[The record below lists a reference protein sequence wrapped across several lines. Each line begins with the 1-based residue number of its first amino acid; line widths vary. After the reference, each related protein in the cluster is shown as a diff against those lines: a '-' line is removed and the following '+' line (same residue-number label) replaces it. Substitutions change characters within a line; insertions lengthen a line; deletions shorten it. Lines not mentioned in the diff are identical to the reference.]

1 MPLSIPRLRY
11 WFAFLAIATIA
22 VVAGFYFYARL
33 QLRKIVREAP
43 QKLGIEIEQST
54 NGFSLSKSEGG
65 RTLFTIR
72 ASKAVQYKQGGK
84 AELQDVNITVY
95 GRESNRFDQ
104 ISGSGFEYDPQT
116 GIVKANGE
124 VNIDL
129 EANALG
135 PKQPDQQP
143 PKELKNPIHL
153 KTSGL
158 VFNQKTGFA
167 ETKEAIE
174 FRVPQASGSAQGA
187 SYDSKSNVLTL
198 HSNVKID
205 TGGPRPTSITAERGL
220 IRKEPADMVLERV
233 HLSQAAR
240 SIDANRVD
248 VAFRPSNDVEH
259 ITATGEVH
267 LQDNSPS
274 ALSVRA
280 PRADLDMG
288 EKNLIRRATFSGGVQ
303 VEGRGMNAVNANSG
317 KLTLDFANQNRL
329 RHVRASENLHVQQLP
344 GKNAGDAYDLVSN
357 AMDLVVRNGNKF
369 EYAETSGPGQVTLTP
384 QKAAEGDRTVV
395 TADRFRAEFD
405 DNNHLKTIHGEPN
418 AKMIASTAGEPDK
431 TASSHDLLVQFA
443 PGGGL
448 SAILMNGNFQYNE
461 PQAANGKGAGLGG
474 RTATADKARYNPADE
489 TLSLTGIPRVTDG
502 GLAISANTVR
512 INRRT
517 GDAFADGEVKTT
529 YSELKQD
536 PNGALLATSDPIH
549 ATARS
554 MNAQRN
560 SGVARYTGGARLW
573 QGANIVEAPAIEF
586 NRQQRGIVAQGAQDK
601 TVQSVFVQV
610 DKSGKSTPVVVTAAK
625 LVYVDSE
632 RRAHFTGGVVAKG
645 AEVTVTADSVD
656 VILNAAGSGA
666 KATNTPSQ
674 LNQIVAQ
681 NHIIIQETGRRATGE
696 KLVYTAADGKFVLTG
711 GPPMVADA
719 AHGTIRGD
727 SLTFYSHDDRIVVES
742 KQSSRTVTHTR
753 VTR

>member
-1 MPLSIPRLRY
+1 MPLSIPRLRT

-22 VVAGFYFYARL
+22 VVAGFYVYARF
-33 QLRKIVREAP
+33 QLRKLVQQAP
-43 QKLGIEIEQST
+43 QKLGVEIQQST
-54 NGFSLSKSEGG
+54 EGFSLSKSEGG

-84 AELQDVNITVY
+84 AELQDVNIIVY
-95 GRESNRFDQ
+95 GKDSNRFDQ
-104 ISGSGFEYDPQT
+104 ISGSGFEYDREA

-143 PKELKNPIHL
+143 PRELKNPIHL
-153 KTSGL
+153 KTRGL

-174 FRVPQASGSAQGA
+174 FRIPQANGSAQGA

-198 HSNVKID
+198 QSNVKIE
-205 TGGPRPTSITAERGL
+205 TGGDRPTSINAERGV

-233 HLSQAAR
+233 HLKQTER
-240 SIDANRVD
+240 SIDADRVN
-248 VAFRPSNDVEH
+248 VTFRSNNDVDK
-259 ITATGEVH
+259 IVATGDVR
-267 LQDNSPS
+267 LQDNDKN
-274 ALSVRA
+274 ALSVVA
-280 PRADLDMG
+280 PRADLDMA
-288 EKNLIRRATFSGGVQ
+288 EKNSIRQAVFSGGVH
-303 VEGRGMNAVNANSG
+303 VEGSGKNPINATSG
-317 KLTLDFANQNRL
+317 KLTLNFGNQNRL
-329 RHVRASENLHVQQLP
+329 SHVRASENVHVQQKP
-344 GKNAGDAYDLVSN
+344 GQTSGDAYDVVAN
-357 AMDLVVRNGNKF
+357 AMDLVVRNGNRF
-369 EYAETSGPGQVTLTP
+369 ESAETSGPGQVALTP
-384 QKAAEGDRTVV
+384 QKAAPGDHTVV

-405 DNNHLKTIHGEPN
+405 DNNRLKIIHGAPN
-418 AKMIASTAGEPDK
+418 AKMVASTSNEPDK
-431 TASSHDLLVQFA
+431 IASSRDMQVQFA

-448 SAILMNGNFQYNE
+448 IGILMNGGFQYTE
-461 PQAANGKGAGLGG
+461 AQGSQGSKGG

-489 TLSLTGIPRVTDG
+489 TLTLSGSPRVTDG
-502 GLAISANTVR
+502 GLAITANAVR

-517 GDAFADGEVKTT
+517 GDAFADGDVKTT

-536 PNGALLATSDPIH
+536 PNGALLATADPIH

-573 QGANIVEAPAIEF
+573 QGPNIVEAPSLEF
-586 NRQQRGIVAQGAQDK
+586 NRQQRSIVAQGTADK
-601 TVQSVFVQV
+601 SVQSVFIQI
-610 DKSGKSTPVVVTAAK
+610 DKNGKATPVVVTAAK
-625 LVYVDSE
+625 LAYVDSD
-632 RRAHFTGGVVAKG
+632 RRARFTGGVIAKG
-645 AEVTVTADSVD
+645 AELTISSDSVD
-656 VILNAAGSGA
+656 VVLNAAGQAS
-666 KATNTPSQ
+666 KATNAPSQ

-681 NHIIIQETGRRATGE
+681 NHVSIQEAGRRATGE
-696 KLVYTAADGKFVLTG
+696 KLVYTASDGKFVLTG

-719 AHGTIRGD
+719 QHGTIRGD

>member
-1 MPLSIPRLRY
+1 MPLSIPRLRT

-22 VVAGFYFYARL
+22 VVAGFYVYARF
-33 QLRKIVREAP
+33 QLRKLVQQAP
-43 QKLGIEIEQST
+43 QKLGVEIQQST
-54 NGFSLSKSEGG
+54 EGFSLSKSEGG
-65 RTLFTIR
+65 RTLFTIW

-84 AELQDVNITVY
+84 AELQDVNIIVY
-95 GRESNRFDQ
+95 GKDSNRFDQ
-104 ISGSGFEYDPQT
+104 ISGSGFEYDREA

-143 PKELKNPIHL
+143 PRELKNPIHL
-153 KTSGL
+153 KTRGL

-174 FRVPQASGSAQGA
+174 FRIPQANGSAQGA

-198 HSNVKID
+198 QSNVKIE
-205 TGGPRPTSITAERGL
+205 TGGDRPTSINAERGV
-220 IRKEPADMVLERV
+220 IRKQPADMVLERV
-233 HLSQAAR
+233 HLKQTER
-240 SIDANRVD
+240 SIDADRVN
-248 VAFRPSNDVEH
+248 VTFRSNNDVDK
-259 ITATGEVH
+259 IVATGDVR
-267 LQDNSPS
+267 LQDNDKN
-274 ALSVRA
+274 ALSVMA
-280 PRADLDMG
+280 PRADLDMA
-288 EKNLIRRATFSGGVQ
+288 EKNSIRQAVFSGGVH
-303 VEGRGMNAVNANSG
+303 VEGSGKNPINATSG
-317 KLTLDFANQNRL
+317 KLTLNFGNQNRL
-329 RHVRASENLHVQQLP
+329 SHVRASENVHVQQKP
-344 GKNAGDAYDLVSN
+344 GQTSGDAYDVVAN
-357 AMDLVVRNGNKF
+357 AMDLVVRNGNRF
-369 EYAETSGPGQVTLTP
+369 ESAETSGPGQVTLTP
-384 QKAAEGDRTVV
+384 QKAAPGDHTVV

-405 DNNHLKTIHGEPN
+405 DNNRLKIIHGAPN
-418 AKMIASTAGEPDK
+418 AKMVASTSNEPDK
-431 TASSHDLLVQFA
+431 IASSRDMQVQFA

-448 SAILMNGNFQYNE
+448 IGILMNGGFQYTE
-461 PQAANGKGAGLGG
+461 AQGSQGSKGG

-489 TLSLTGIPRVTDG
+489 TLTLSGSPRVTDG
-502 GLAISANTVR
+502 GLGITANAVR

-517 GDAFADGEVKTT
+517 GDAFADGDVKTT

-536 PNGALLATSDPIH
+536 PNGALLATADPIH

-573 QGANIVEAPAIEF
+573 QGPNIVEAPSLEF
-586 NRQQRGIVAQGAQDK
+586 NRQQRSIVAQGTADK
-601 TVQSVFVQV
+601 SVQSVFVQI
-610 DKSGKSTPVVVTAAK
+610 DKNGKATPVVVTAAK
-625 LVYVDSE
+625 LAYVDSD
-632 RRAHFTGGVVAKG
+632 RRARFTGGVIAKG
-645 AEVTVTADSVD
+645 AELTISSDSVD
-656 VILNAAGSGA
+656 VVLNAAGQAS
-666 KATNTPSQ
+666 KATNAPSQ

-681 NHIIIQETGRRATGE
+681 NHVSIQEAGRRATGE
-696 KLVYTAADGKFVLTG
+696 KLVYTASDGKFVLTG

-719 AHGTIRGD
+719 QHGTIRGD

>member
-1 MPLSIPRLRY
+1 MPLSIPRLRT
-11 WFAFLAIATIA
+11 WFAFLAIATVA
-22 VVAGFYFYARL
+22 VVAGFYFYARI
-33 QLRKIVREAP
+33 QLRRIVKEAP
-43 QKLGIEIEQST
+43 QKLGIEIQQST
-54 NGFSLSKSEGG
+54 EGFSLSKSEGG
-65 RTLFTIR
+65 RTLFTIH

-84 AELQDVNITVY
+84 ATLQDVTIIVY

-116 GIVKANGE
+116 GIVQASGE

-158 VFNQKTGFA
+158 LFNQKTGFA
-167 ETKEAIE
+167 QTKEAIE

-198 HSNVKID
+198 QSNVKIE
-205 TGGPRPTSITAERGL
+205 TTGPRATTITAERGL

-233 HLSQAAR
+233 HLSQAER
-240 SIDANRVD
+240 TIDANRVD
-248 VAFRPSNDVEH
+248 VAFRPNNDVGH
-259 ITATGEVH
+259 ITATGDVR
-267 LQDNSPS
+267 LQDNAPS
-274 ALSVRA
+274 ALSVHA

-303 VEGRGMNAVNANSG
+303 VEGRGKSAVNATSG
-317 KLTLDFANQNRL
+317 RLALDFGSQNRL
-329 RHVRASENLHVQQLP
+329 SHVRASENVHVQQLP
-344 GKNAGDAYDLVSN
+344 GQNTGDAYEVVSN
-357 AMDLVVRNGNKF
+357 AMDLVVRNGNRF

-384 QKAAEGDRTVV
+384 QKAAPGDHTVV

-405 DNNHLKTIHGEPN
+405 DKNRLKTIHGEPN
-418 AKMIASTAGEPDK
+418 ARMVASTSGEPDK
-431 TASSHDLLVQFA
+431 VASSHDLQVQFA

-448 SAILMNGNFQYNE
+448 SSILMNGSFQYNE
-461 PQAANGKGAGLGG
+461 PQAASGKGAGLGG

-489 TLSLTGIPRVTDG
+489 TLSLSGTPRVTDG
-502 GLAISANTVR
+502 GLAISANAVR
-512 INRRT
+512 ISRRT
-517 GDAFADGEVKTT
+517 GDAFADGEVKST

-536 PNGALLATSDPIH
+536 PNGALFATSDPIH
-549 ATARS
+549 VTARS

-586 NRQQRGIVAQGAQDK
+586 NRQQRSIIAQGAPDK
-601 TVQSVFVQV
+601 PVQSVFVQV
-610 DKSGKSTPVVVTAAK
+610 DKAGKSTPVVVTASK
-625 LVYVDSE
+625 LAYVDSE
-632 RRAHFTGGVVAKG
+632 RRARFTGGVVAKG
-645 AEVTVTADSVD
+645 AEVTVSADSVD
-656 VILNAAGSGA
+656 VILNAAGQGA
-666 KATNTPSQ
+666 KAANAPSQ
-674 LNQIVAQ
+674 LNQIMAQ
-681 NHIIIQETGRRATGE
+681 NRVVIQESGRRATGE
-696 KLVYTAADGKFVLTG
+696 KLVYTASDAKFVLTG

>member
-1 MPLSIPRLRY
+1 MPLSIPRLRT

-22 VVAGFYFYARL
+22 VVAGFYVYARF
-33 QLRKIVREAP
+33 QLRKLVQQAP
-43 QKLGIEIEQST
+43 QKLGVEIQQST
-54 NGFSLSKSEGG
+54 EGFSLSKSEGG

-84 AELQDVNITVY
+84 AELQDVNIIVY
-95 GRESNRFDQ
+95 GKDSNRFDQ
-104 ISGSGFEYDPQT
+104 ISGSGFEYDREA

-143 PKELKNPIHL
+143 PRELKNPIHL
-153 KTSGL
+153 KTRGL

-174 FRVPQASGSAQGA
+174 FRIPQANGSAQGA

-198 HSNVKID
+198 QSNVKIE
-205 TGGPRPTSITAERGL
+205 TGGDRPTSINAERGV

-233 HLSQAAR
+233 HLKQTER
-240 SIDANRVD
+240 SIDADRVN
-248 VAFRPSNDVEH
+248 VTFRSNNDVDK
-259 ITATGEVH
+259 IVATGDVR
-267 LQDNSPS
+267 LQDNDKN
-274 ALSVRA
+274 ALSVVA
-280 PRADLDMG
+280 PRADLDMA
-288 EKNLIRRATFSGGVQ
+288 EKNSIRQAVFSGGVH
-303 VEGRGMNAVNANSG
+303 VEGSGKNPINATSG
-317 KLTLDFANQNRL
+317 KLTLNFGNQNRL
-329 RHVRASENLHVQQLP
+329 SHVRASENVHVQQKP
-344 GKNAGDAYDLVSN
+344 GQTSGDAYDVVAN
-357 AMDLVVRNGNKF
+357 AMDLVVRNGNRF
-369 EYAETSGPGQVTLTP
+369 ESAETSGPGQVALTP
-384 QKAAEGDRTVV
+384 QKAAPGDHTVV

-405 DNNHLKTIHGEPN
+405 DNNRLKIIHGAPN
-418 AKMIASTAGEPDK
+418 AKMVASTSNEPDK
-431 TASSHDLLVQFA
+431 IASSRDMQVQFA

-448 SAILMNGNFQYNE
+448 IGILMNGGFQYTE
-461 PQAANGKGAGLGG
+461 AQGSQGSKGG

-489 TLSLTGIPRVTDG
+489 TLTLSGSPRVTDG
-502 GLAISANTVR
+502 GLAITANAVR

-517 GDAFADGEVKTT
+517 GDAFADGDVKTT

-536 PNGALLATSDPIH
+536 PNGALLATADPIH

-573 QGANIVEAPAIEF
+573 QGPNIVEAPSLEF
-586 NRQQRGIVAQGAQDK
+586 NRQQRSIVAQGTADK
-601 TVQSVFVQV
+601 SVQSVFVQI
-610 DKSGKSTPVVVTAAK
+610 DKNGKATPVVVTAAK
-625 LVYVDSE
+625 LAYVDSD
-632 RRAHFTGGVVAKG
+632 RRARFTGGVIAKG
-645 AEVTVTADSVD
+645 AELTISSDSVD
-656 VILNAAGSGA
+656 VVLNAAGQAS
-666 KATNTPSQ
+666 KATNAPSQ

-681 NHIIIQETGRRATGE
+681 NHVSIQEAGRRATGE
-696 KLVYTAADGKFVLTG
+696 KLVYTASDGKFVLTG

-719 AHGTIRGD
+719 QHGTIRGD

>member
-1 MPLSIPRLRY
+1 MPLSIPRLRT

-22 VVAGFYFYARL
+22 VVAGFYVYARF
-33 QLRKIVREAP
+33 QLRKLVQQAP
-43 QKLGIEIEQST
+43 QKLGVEIQQST
-54 NGFSLSKSEGG
+54 EGFSLSKSEGG

-84 AELQDVNITVY
+84 AELQDVNIIVY
-95 GRESNRFDQ
+95 GKDSNRFDQ
-104 ISGSGFEYDPQT
+104 ISGSGFEYDREA

-143 PKELKNPIHL
+143 PRELKNPIHL
-153 KTSGL
+153 KTRGL

-174 FRVPQASGSAQGA
+174 FRIPQANGSAQGA

-198 HSNVKID
+198 QSNVKIE
-205 TGGPRPTSITAERGL
+205 TGGDRPTSINAERGV

-233 HLSQAAR
+233 HLKQTER
-240 SIDANRVD
+240 SIDADRVN
-248 VAFRPSNDVEH
+248 VTFRSNNDVDK
-259 ITATGEVH
+259 IVATGDVR
-267 LQDNSPS
+267 LQDNDKN
-274 ALSVRA
+274 ALSVMA
-280 PRADLDMG
+280 PRADLDMA
-288 EKNLIRRATFSGGVQ
+288 EKNSIRQAVFSGGVH
-303 VEGRGMNAVNANSG
+303 VEGSGKNPINATSG
-317 KLTLDFANQNRL
+317 KLTLNFGNQNRL
-329 RHVRASENLHVQQLP
+329 SHVRASENVHVQQKP
-344 GKNAGDAYDLVSN
+344 GQTSGDAYDVVAN
-357 AMDLVVRNGNKF
+357 AMDLVVRNGNRF
-369 EYAETSGPGQVTLTP
+369 ESAETSGPGQVMLTP
-384 QKAAEGDRTVV
+384 QKAAPGDHTVV

-405 DNNHLKTIHGEPN
+405 DNNRLKIIHGAPN
-418 AKMIASTAGEPDK
+418 AKMVASTSNEPDK
-431 TASSHDLLVQFA
+431 IASSRDMQVQFA

-448 SAILMNGNFQYNE
+448 IGILMNGGFQYTE
-461 PQAANGKGAGLGG
+461 AQGSQGSKGG

-489 TLSLTGIPRVTDG
+489 TLTLSGSPRVTDG
-502 GLAISANTVR
+502 GLAITANAVR

-517 GDAFADGEVKTT
+517 GDAFADGDVKTT

-536 PNGALLATSDPIH
+536 PNGALLATADPIH

-573 QGANIVEAPAIEF
+573 QGPNIVEAPSLEF
-586 NRQQRGIVAQGAQDK
+586 NRQQRSIVAQGTADK
-601 TVQSVFVQV
+601 SVQSVFVQI
-610 DKSGKSTPVVVTAAK
+610 DKNGKATPVVVTAAK
-625 LVYVDSE
+625 LAYVDSD
-632 RRAHFTGGVVAKG
+632 RRARFTGGVIAKG
-645 AEVTVTADSVD
+645 AELTISSDSVD
-656 VILNAAGSGA
+656 VVLNAAGQAS
-666 KATNTPSQ
+666 KATNAPSQ

-681 NHIIIQETGRRATGE
+681 NHVSIQEAGRRATGE
-696 KLVYTAADGKFVLTG
+696 KLVYTASDGKFVLTG

-719 AHGTIRGD
+719 QHGTIRGD

>member
-1 MPLSIPRLRY
+1 MPLSIPRLRT

-22 VVAGFYFYARL
+22 VVAGFYVYARF
-33 QLRKIVREAP
+33 QLRKLVQQAP
-43 QKLGIEIEQST
+43 QKLGVEIQQST
-54 NGFSLSKSEGG
+54 EGFSLSKSEGG

-84 AELQDVNITVY
+84 AELQDVNIIVY
-95 GRESNRFDQ
+95 GKDSNRFDQ
-104 ISGSGFEYDPQT
+104 ISGSGFEYDREA

-143 PKELKNPIHL
+143 PRELKNPIHL
-153 KTSGL
+153 KTRGL

-174 FRVPQASGSAQGA
+174 FRIPQANGSAQGA

-198 HSNVKID
+198 QSNVKIE
-205 TGGPRPTSITAERGL
+205 TGGDRPTSINAERGV
-220 IRKEPADMVLERV
+220 IRKQPADMVLERV
-233 HLSQAAR
+233 HLKQTER
-240 SIDANRVD
+240 SIDADRVN
-248 VAFRPSNDVEH
+248 VTFRSNNDVDK
-259 ITATGEVH
+259 IVATGDVR
-267 LQDNSPS
+267 LQDNDKN
-274 ALSVRA
+274 ALSVMA
-280 PRADLDMG
+280 PRADLDMA
-288 EKNLIRRATFSGGVQ
+288 EKNSIRQAVFSGGVH
-303 VEGRGMNAVNANSG
+303 VEGSGKNPINATSG
-317 KLTLDFANQNRL
+317 KLTLNFGNQNRL
-329 RHVRASENLHVQQLP
+329 SHVRASENVHVQQKP
-344 GKNAGDAYDLVSN
+344 GQTSGDAYDVVAN
-357 AMDLVVRNGNKF
+357 AMDLVVRNGNRF
-369 EYAETSGPGQVTLTP
+369 ESAETSGPGQVTLTP
-384 QKAAEGDRTVV
+384 QKAAPGDHTVV

-405 DNNHLKTIHGEPN
+405 DNNRLKIIHGAPN
-418 AKMIASTAGEPDK
+418 AKMVASTSNEPDK
-431 TASSHDLLVQFA
+431 IASSRDMQVQFA

-448 SAILMNGNFQYNE
+448 IGILMNGGFQYTE
-461 PQAANGKGAGLGG
+461 AQGSQGSKGG

-489 TLSLTGIPRVTDG
+489 TLTLSGSPRVTDG
-502 GLAISANTVR
+502 GLAITANAVR

-517 GDAFADGEVKTT
+517 GDAFADGDVKTT

-536 PNGALLATSDPIH
+536 PNGALLATADPIH

-573 QGANIVEAPAIEF
+573 QGPNIVEAPSLEF
-586 NRQQRGIVAQGAQDK
+586 NRQQRSIVAQGTADK
-601 TVQSVFVQV
+601 SVQSVFVQI
-610 DKSGKSTPVVVTAAK
+610 DKNGKATPVVVTAAK
-625 LVYVDSE
+625 LAYVDSD
-632 RRAHFTGGVVAKG
+632 RRARFTGGVIAKG
-645 AEVTVTADSVD
+645 AELTISSDSVD
-656 VILNAAGSGA
+656 VVLNAAGQAS
-666 KATNTPSQ
+666 KATNAPSQ

-681 NHIIIQETGRRATGE
+681 NHVSIQEAGRRATGE
-696 KLVYTAADGKFVLTG
+696 KLVYTASDGKFVLTG

-719 AHGTIRGD
+719 QHGTIRGD

>member
-1 MPLSIPRLRY
+1 MPLSIPRLRT

-22 VVAGFYFYARL
+22 VVAGFYVYARF
-33 QLRKIVREAP
+33 QLRKLVQQAP
-43 QKLGIEIEQST
+43 QKLGVEIQQST
-54 NGFSLSKSEGG
+54 EGFSLSKSEGG

-84 AELQDVNITVY
+84 AELQDVNIIVY
-95 GRESNRFDQ
+95 GKDSNRFDQ
-104 ISGSGFEYDPQT
+104 ISGSGFEYDREA

-143 PKELKNPIHL
+143 PRELKNPIHL
-153 KTSGL
+153 KTRGL

-174 FRVPQASGSAQGA
+174 FRIPQANGSAQGA

-198 HSNVKID
+198 QSNVKIE
-205 TGGPRPTSITAERGL
+205 TGGDRPTSINAERGV
-220 IRKEPADMVLERV
+220 IRKQPADMVLERV
-233 HLSQAAR
+233 HLKQTER
-240 SIDANRVD
+240 SIDADRVN
-248 VAFRPSNDVEH
+248 VTFRSNNDVDK
-259 ITATGEVH
+259 IVATGDVR
-267 LQDNSPS
+267 LQDNDKN
-274 ALSVRA
+274 ALSVVA
-280 PRADLDMG
+280 PRADLDMA
-288 EKNLIRRATFSGGVQ
+288 EKNSIRQAVFSGGVH
-303 VEGRGMNAVNANSG
+303 VEGSGKNPINATSG
-317 KLTLDFANQNRL
+317 KLTLNFGNQNRL
-329 RHVRASENLHVQQLP
+329 SHVRASENVHVQQKP
-344 GKNAGDAYDLVSN
+344 GQTSGDAYDVVAN
-357 AMDLVVRNGNKF
+357 AMDLVVRNGNRF
-369 EYAETSGPGQVTLTP
+369 ESAETSGPGQVPLTP
-384 QKAAEGDRTVV
+384 QKAAPGDHTVV

-405 DNNHLKTIHGEPN
+405 DNNRLKIIHGAPN
-418 AKMIASTAGEPDK
+418 AKMVASTSNEPDK
-431 TASSHDLLVQFA
+431 IASSRDMQVQFA

-448 SAILMNGNFQYNE
+448 IGILMNGGFQYTE
-461 PQAANGKGAGLGG
+461 AQGSQGSKGG

-489 TLSLTGIPRVTDG
+489 TLTLSGSPRVTDG
-502 GLAISANTVR
+502 GLAITANAVR

-517 GDAFADGEVKTT
+517 GDAFADGDVKTT

-536 PNGALLATSDPIH
+536 PNGALLATADPIH

-573 QGANIVEAPAIEF
+573 QGPNIVEAPSLEF
-586 NRQQRGIVAQGAQDK
+586 NRQQRSIVAQGTADK
-601 TVQSVFVQV
+601 SVQSVFVQI
-610 DKSGKSTPVVVTAAK
+610 DKNGKATPVVVTAAK
-625 LVYVDSE
+625 LAYVDSD
-632 RRAHFTGGVVAKG
+632 RRARFTGGVIAKG
-645 AEVTVTADSVD
+645 AELTISSDSVD
-656 VILNAAGSGA
+656 VVLNAAGQAS
-666 KATNTPSQ
+666 KATNAPSQ

-681 NHIIIQETGRRATGE
+681 NHVSIQEAGRRATGE
-696 KLVYTAADGKFVLTG
+696 KLVYTASDGKFVLTG

-719 AHGTIRGD
+719 QHGTIRGD

>member
-1 MPLSIPRLRY
+1 MPLSIPRLRT

-22 VVAGFYFYARL
+22 VVAGFYVYARF
-33 QLRKIVREAP
+33 QLRKLVQQAP
-43 QKLGIEIEQST
+43 QKLGVEIQQST
-54 NGFSLSKSEGG
+54 EGFSLSKSEGG

-84 AELQDVNITVY
+84 AELQDVNIIVY
-95 GRESNRFDQ
+95 GKDSNRFDQ
-104 ISGSGFEYDPQT
+104 ISGSGFEYDREA

-143 PKELKNPIHL
+143 PRELKNPIHL
-153 KTSGL
+153 KTRGL

-174 FRVPQASGSAQGA
+174 FRIPQANGSAQGA

-198 HSNVKID
+198 QSNVKIE
-205 TGGPRPTSITAERGL
+205 TGGDRPTSINAERGV
-220 IRKEPADMVLERV
+220 IRKQPADMVLERV
-233 HLSQAAR
+233 HLKQTER
-240 SIDANRVD
+240 SIDADRVN
-248 VAFRPSNDVEH
+248 VTFRSNNDVDK
-259 ITATGEVH
+259 IVATGDVR
-267 LQDNSPS
+267 LQDNDKN
-274 ALSVRA
+274 ALSVVA
-280 PRADLDMG
+280 PRADLDMA
-288 EKNLIRRATFSGGVQ
+288 EKNSIRQAVFSGGVH
-303 VEGRGMNAVNANSG
+303 VEGSGKNPINATSG
-317 KLTLDFANQNRL
+317 KLTLNFGNQNRL
-329 RHVRASENLHVQQLP
+329 SHVRASENVHVQQKP
-344 GKNAGDAYDLVSN
+344 GQTSGDAYDVVAN
-357 AMDLVVRNGNKF
+357 AMDLVVRNGNRF
-369 EYAETSGPGQVTLTP
+369 ESAETSGPGQVALTP
-384 QKAAEGDRTVV
+384 QKAAPGDHTVV

-405 DNNHLKTIHGEPN
+405 DNNRLKIIHGAPN
-418 AKMIASTAGEPDK
+418 AKMVASTSNEPDK
-431 TASSHDLLVQFA
+431 IASSRDMQVQFA

-448 SAILMNGNFQYNE
+448 IGILMNGGFQYTE
-461 PQAANGKGAGLGG
+461 AQGSQGSKGG

-489 TLSLTGIPRVTDG
+489 TLTLSGSPRVTDG
-502 GLAISANTVR
+502 GLAITANAVR

-517 GDAFADGEVKTT
+517 GDAFADGDVKTT

-536 PNGALLATSDPIH
+536 PNGALLATADPIH

-573 QGANIVEAPAIEF
+573 QGPNIVEAPSLEF
-586 NRQQRGIVAQGAQDK
+586 NRQQRSIVAQGTADK
-601 TVQSVFVQV
+601 SVQSVFVQI
-610 DKSGKSTPVVVTAAK
+610 DKNGKATPVVVTAAK
-625 LVYVDSE
+625 LAYVDSD
-632 RRAHFTGGVVAKG
+632 RRARFTGGVIAKG
-645 AEVTVTADSVD
+645 AELTISSDSVD
-656 VILNAAGSGA
+656 VVLNAAGQAS
-666 KATNTPSQ
+666 KATNAPSQ

-681 NHIIIQETGRRATGE
+681 NHVSIQEAGRRATGE
-696 KLVYTAADGKFVLTG
+696 KLVYTASDGKFVLTG

-719 AHGTIRGD
+719 QHGTIRGD

>member
-1 MPLSIPRLRY
+1 M
-11 WFAFLAIATIA
+11 
-22 VVAGFYFYARL
+22 
-33 QLRKIVREAP
+33 
-43 QKLGIEIEQST
+43 
-54 NGFSLSKSEGG
+54 
-65 RTLFTIR
+65 
-72 ASKAVQYKQGGK
+72 
-84 AELQDVNITVY
+84 
-95 GRESNRFDQ
+95 
-104 ISGSGFEYDPQT
+104 
-116 GIVKANGE
+116 
-124 VNIDL
+124 
-129 EANALG
+129 
-135 PKQPDQQP
+135 
-143 PKELKNPIHL
+143 KNPIHL

-167 ETKEAIE
+167 STTEAIE
-174 FRVPQASGSAQGA
+174 FRVPQASGSAKGA

-198 HSNVKID
+198 QSEVKID
-205 TGGPRPTSITAERGL
+205 TTGPRATSITAERGL
-220 IRKEPADMVLERV
+220 IRKDPADMVLERV
-233 HLSQAAR
+233 HMAQAAR
-240 SIDANRVD
+240 TIDADRVD
-248 VAFRPSNDVEH
+248 VAFRPNNDVDH
-259 ITATGEVH
+259 ITATGDVH
-267 LQDNSPS
+267 LQDNAPS

-280 PRADLDMG
+280 PRADIDMG
-288 EKNLIRRATFSGGVQ
+288 EKDLIRRATFSGGVQ
-303 VEGRGMNAVNANSG
+303 VEGHGKSAVNANSG
-317 KLTLDFANQNRL
+317 RLVLDFANQNRL
-329 RHVRASENLHVQQLP
+329 SHVRASENVHLQQLP
-344 GKNAGDAYDLVSN
+344 GQNAGDAYDVVSS

-369 EYAETSGPGQVTLTP
+369 ESATTDGPGQVTLTP
-384 QKAAEGDRTVV
+384 PKDAQGDRTVV
-395 TADRFRAEFD
+395 TADRFRADFD
-405 DNNHLKTIHGEPN
+405 ENNRLKTIHGTPN
-418 AKMIASTAGEPDK
+418 AKMVASTAGEPDK
-431 TASSHDLLVQFA
+431 VATSKELQVQFA

-448 SAILMNGNFQYNE
+448 NAILMNGDFQYSE
-461 PQAANGKGAGLGG
+461 AQASNGKGAGLGG

-489 TLSLTGIPRVTDG
+489 TLSLTGTPRVTDG
-502 GLAISANTVR
+502 GLAISATTVR

-517 GDAFADGEVKTT
+517 GDAFADGDVKTT

-586 NRQQRGIVAQGAQDK
+586 SRQQRSIVAQGAADK
-601 TVQSVFVQV
+601 PVQSVFVQV

-625 LVYVDSE
+625 LAYVDSE

-645 AEVTVTADSVD
+645 AEVTVSADSVD

-666 KATNTPSQ
+666 KTTSAPSQ

-681 NHIIIQETGRRATGE
+681 NHVAIQETGRRATGE

-719 AHGTIRGD
+719 THGTIRGD

>member
-1 MPLSIPRLRY
+1 MPLSIPRLRT

-22 VVAGFYFYARL
+22 VVAGFYVYARF
-33 QLRKIVREAP
+33 QLRKLVQQAP
-43 QKLGIEIEQST
+43 QKLGVEIQQST
-54 NGFSLSKSEGG
+54 EGFSLSKSEGG

-84 AELQDVNITVY
+84 AELQDVNIIVY
-95 GRESNRFDQ
+95 GKDSNRFDQ
-104 ISGSGFEYDPQT
+104 ISGSGFEYDREA

-143 PKELKNPIHL
+143 PRELKNPIHL
-153 KTSGL
+153 KTRGL

-174 FRVPQASGSAQGA
+174 FRIPQANGSAQGA

-198 HSNVKID
+198 QSNVKIE
-205 TGGPRPTSITAERGL
+205 TGGDRPTSINAERGV
-220 IRKEPADMVLERV
+220 IRKQPADMVLERV
-233 HLSQAAR
+233 HLKQTER
-240 SIDANRVD
+240 SIDADRVN
-248 VAFRPSNDVEH
+248 VTFRSNNDVDK
-259 ITATGEVH
+259 IVATGDVR
-267 LQDNSPS
+267 LQDDDKN
-274 ALSVRA
+274 ALSVMA
-280 PRADLDMG
+280 PRADLDMA
-288 EKNLIRRATFSGGVQ
+288 EKNSIRQAVFSGGVH
-303 VEGRGMNAVNANSG
+303 VEGAGKNPINATSG
-317 KLTLDFANQNRL
+317 KLTLNFGNQNRL
-329 RHVRASENLHVQQLP
+329 SHVRASENVHVQQKP
-344 GKNAGDAYDLVSN
+344 GQTSGDAYDVVAN
-357 AMDLVVRNGNKF
+357 AMDLVVRNGNRF
-369 EYAETSGPGQVTLTP
+369 ESAETSGPGQVTLTP
-384 QKAAEGDRTVV
+384 QKAAPGDHTVV

-405 DNNHLKTIHGEPN
+405 DNNRLKIIHGAPN
-418 AKMIASTAGEPDK
+418 AKMVASTSNEPDK
-431 TASSHDLLVQFA
+431 IASSRDMQVQFA

-448 SAILMNGNFQYNE
+448 IGILMNGGFQYTE
-461 PQAANGKGAGLGG
+461 AQGSQGSKGG

-489 TLSLTGIPRVTDG
+489 TLTLSGSPRVTDG
-502 GLAISANTVR
+502 GLAITANAVR

-517 GDAFADGEVKTT
+517 GDAFADGDVKTT

-536 PNGALLATSDPIH
+536 PNGALLATADPIH

-573 QGANIVEAPAIEF
+573 QGPNIVEAPSLEF
-586 NRQQRGIVAQGAQDK
+586 NRQQRSIVAQGTADK
-601 TVQSVFVQV
+601 SVQSVFVQI
-610 DKSGKSTPVVVTAAK
+610 DKNGKATPVVVTAAK
-625 LVYVDSE
+625 LAYVDSD
-632 RRAHFTGGVVAKG
+632 RRARFTGGVIAKG
-645 AEVTVTADSVD
+645 AELTISSDSVD
-656 VILNAAGSGA
+656 VVLNAAGQAS
-666 KATNTPSQ
+666 KATNAPSQ

-681 NHIIIQETGRRATGE
+681 NHVSIQEAGRRATGE
-696 KLVYTAADGKFVLTG
+696 KLVYTASDGKFVLTG

-719 AHGTIRGD
+719 QHGTIRGD

>member
-1 MPLSIPRLRY
+1 MPLSIPRLRT
-11 WFAFLAIATIA
+11 WFAFLAIATVV

-33 QLRKIVREAP
+33 ELRKIVKQAP
-43 QKLGIEIEQST
+43 QKLGIEIQQST
-54 NGFSLSKSEGG
+54 QGFSLSKSEGG
-65 RTLFTIR
+65 RTLFTIH

-84 AELQDVNITVY
+84 ATLQDVNIIVY

-104 ISGSGFEYDPQT
+104 ISGSGFEYDPQS

-135 PKQPDQQP
+135 PKQADQQP

-167 ETKEAIE
+167 ETKEVIE

-198 HSNVKID
+198 QSNVKID
-205 TGGPRPTSITAERGL
+205 TAGPRPTSITAERGV

-233 HLSQAAR
+233 HMTQDAR
-240 SIDANRVD
+240 TIDANRVD
-248 VAFRPSNDVEH
+248 VAFRPNNDVDH

-267 LQDNSPS
+267 LQDNAPS
-274 ALSVRA
+274 ALSVRS

-288 EKNLIRRATFSGGVQ
+288 EKNLIRRATFSGGVH
-303 VEGRGMNAVNANSG
+303 VEGRGKSPVNATSG
-317 KLTLDFANQNRL
+317 RLTLEFVNQNRL
-329 RHVRASENLHVQQLP
+329 SRVRASENVHVQQLP
-344 GKNAGDAYDLVSN
+344 GQNSGDAYDVVSN

-369 EYAETSGPGQVTLTP
+369 EYAQTDGPGQVTLTP
-384 QKAAEGDRTVV
+384 QKAAEGDQTVV

-405 DNNHLKTIHGEPN
+405 DNNRLKTIHGESH
-418 AKMIASTAGEPDK
+418 AKMVSSAAGEPDK
-431 TASSHDLLVQFA
+431 TATSHDLLVQFA

-448 SAILMNGNFQYNE
+448 SAILMNGSFQYNE

-489 TLSLTGIPRVTDG
+489 TLSLTGTPRVTDG
-502 GLAISANTVR
+502 GLAISASTVR

-517 GDAFADGEVKTT
+517 GDAFADGDVKST

-536 PNGALLATSDPIH
+536 PNGALFATADPIH

-573 QGANIVEAPAIEF
+573 QGPNIVEAPAIEF
-586 NRQQRGIVAQGAQDK
+586 NRQQRSIIAQGASEK
-601 TVQSVFVQV
+601 PVQSVFVQV
-610 DKSGKSTPVVVTAAK
+610 DKTGKSTPVVVTAAK
-625 LVYVDSE
+625 LAYVDSE
-632 RRAHFTGGVVAKG
+632 RKAHFTGGVVAKG

-656 VILNAAGSGA
+656 VILNAAGQGT
-666 KATNTPSQ
+666 KATNAPSQ

-681 NHIIIQETGRRATGE
+681 NHVVIQETGRRATGE
-696 KLVYTAADGKFVLTG
+696 KLVYTASDAKFVLTG
-711 GPPMVADA
+711 GPPTVADA
-719 AHGTIRGD
+719 EHGTIRGD

>member
-1 MPLSIPRLRY
+1 MPLSIPRLRT

-22 VVAGFYFYARL
+22 VVAGFYVYARF
-33 QLRKIVREAP
+33 QLRKLVQQAP
-43 QKLGIEIEQST
+43 QKLGVEIQQST
-54 NGFSLSKSEGG
+54 EGFSLSKSEGG

-84 AELQDVNITVY
+84 AELQDVNIIVY
-95 GRESNRFDQ
+95 GKDSNRFDQ
-104 ISGSGFEYDPQT
+104 ISGSGFEYDREA

-143 PKELKNPIHL
+143 PRELKNPIHL
-153 KTSGL
+153 KTRGL

-174 FRVPQASGSAQGA
+174 FRIPQANGSAQGA

-198 HSNVKID
+198 QSNVKIE
-205 TGGPRPTSITAERGL
+205 TGGDRPTSINAERGV
-220 IRKEPADMVLERV
+220 IRKQPADMVLERV
-233 HLSQAAR
+233 HLKQTER
-240 SIDANRVD
+240 SIDADRVN
-248 VAFRPSNDVEH
+248 VTFRSNNDVDK
-259 ITATGEVH
+259 IVATGDVR
-267 LQDNSPS
+267 LQDNDKN
-274 ALSVRA
+274 ALSVVA
-280 PRADLDMG
+280 PRADLDMA
-288 EKNLIRRATFSGGVQ
+288 EKNSIRQAVFSGGVH
-303 VEGRGMNAVNANSG
+303 VEGSGKNPINATSG
-317 KLTLDFANQNRL
+317 KLTLNFGNQNRL
-329 RHVRASENLHVQQLP
+329 SHVRASENVHVQQKP
-344 GKNAGDAYDLVSN
+344 GQTSGDAYDVVAN
-357 AMDLVVRNGNKF
+357 AMDLVVRNGNRF
-369 EYAETSGPGQVTLTP
+369 ESAETSGPGQVTLTP
-384 QKAAEGDRTVV
+384 QKAAPGDHTVV

-405 DNNHLKTIHGEPN
+405 DNNRLKIIHGAPN
-418 AKMIASTAGEPDK
+418 AKMVASTSNEPDK
-431 TASSHDLLVQFA
+431 IASSRDMQVQFA

-448 SAILMNGNFQYNE
+448 IGILMNGGFQYTE
-461 PQAANGKGAGLGG
+461 AQGSQGSKGG

-489 TLSLTGIPRVTDG
+489 TLTLSGSPRVTDG
-502 GLAISANTVR
+502 GLAITANAVR

-517 GDAFADGEVKTT
+517 GDAFADGDVKTT

-536 PNGALLATSDPIH
+536 PNGALLATADPIH

-573 QGANIVEAPAIEF
+573 QGPNIVEAPSLEF
-586 NRQQRGIVAQGAQDK
+586 NRQQRSIVAQGTADK
-601 TVQSVFVQV
+601 SVQSVFVQI
-610 DKSGKSTPVVVTAAK
+610 DKNGKATPVVVTAAK
-625 LVYVDSE
+625 LAYVDSD
-632 RRAHFTGGVVAKG
+632 RRARFTGGVIAKG
-645 AEVTVTADSVD
+645 AELTISSDSVD
-656 VILNAAGSGA
+656 VVLNAAGQAS
-666 KATNTPSQ
+666 KATNAPSQ

-681 NHIIIQETGRRATGE
+681 NHVSIQEAGRRATGE
-696 KLVYTAADGKFVLTG
+696 KLVYTASDGKFVLTG

-719 AHGTIRGD
+719 QHGTIRGD

>member
-1 MPLSIPRLRY
+1 MPLSIPRLRT

-22 VVAGFYFYARL
+22 VVAGFYVYARF
-33 QLRKIVREAP
+33 QLRKLVQQAP
-43 QKLGIEIEQST
+43 QKLGVEIQQST
-54 NGFSLSKSEGG
+54 EGFSLSKSEGG

-84 AELQDVNITVY
+84 AELQDVNIIVY
-95 GRESNRFDQ
+95 GKDSNRFDQ
-104 ISGSGFEYDPQT
+104 ISGSGFEYDREA

-143 PKELKNPIHL
+143 PRELKNPIHL
-153 KTSGL
+153 KTRGL

-174 FRVPQASGSAQGA
+174 FRIPQADGSAQGA

-198 HSNVKID
+198 QSNVKIE
-205 TGGPRPTSITAERGL
+205 TGGDRPTSINAERGV
-220 IRKEPADMVLERV
+220 IRKQPADMVLERV
-233 HLSQAAR
+233 HLKQTER
-240 SIDANRVD
+240 SIDADRVN
-248 VAFRPSNDVEH
+248 VTFRSNNDVDK
-259 ITATGEVH
+259 IVATGDVR
-267 LQDNSPS
+267 LQDNDKN
-274 ALSVRA
+274 ALSVMA
-280 PRADLDMG
+280 PRADLDMA
-288 EKNLIRRATFSGGVQ
+288 EKNSIRQAVFSGGVH
-303 VEGRGMNAVNANSG
+303 VEGSGKNPINATSG
-317 KLTLDFANQNRL
+317 KLTLNFGNQNRL
-329 RHVRASENLHVQQLP
+329 SHVRASENVHVQQKP
-344 GKNAGDAYDLVSN
+344 GQTSGDAYDVVAN
-357 AMDLVVRNGNKF
+357 AMDLVVRNGNRF
-369 EYAETSGPGQVTLTP
+369 ESAETSGPGQVTLTP
-384 QKAAEGDRTVV
+384 QKAAPGDHTVV

-405 DNNHLKTIHGEPN
+405 DNNRLKIIHGAPN
-418 AKMIASTAGEPDK
+418 AKMVASTSNEPDK
-431 TASSHDLLVQFA
+431 IASSRDMQVQFA

-448 SAILMNGNFQYNE
+448 IGILMNGGFQYTE
-461 PQAANGKGAGLGG
+461 AQGSQGSKGG

-489 TLSLTGIPRVTDG
+489 TLTLSGSPRVTDG
-502 GLAISANTVR
+502 GLAITANAVR

-517 GDAFADGEVKTT
+517 GDAFADGDVKTT

-536 PNGALLATSDPIH
+536 PNGALLATADPIH

-573 QGANIVEAPAIEF
+573 QGPNIVEAPSLEF
-586 NRQQRGIVAQGAQDK
+586 NRQQRSIVAQGTADK
-601 TVQSVFVQV
+601 SVQSVFVQI
-610 DKSGKSTPVVVTAAK
+610 DKNGKATPVVVTAAK
-625 LVYVDSE
+625 LAYVDSD
-632 RRAHFTGGVVAKG
+632 RRARFTGGVIAKG
-645 AEVTVTADSVD
+645 AELTISSDSVD
-656 VILNAAGSGA
+656 VVLNAAGQAS
-666 KATNTPSQ
+666 KATNAPSQ

-681 NHIIIQETGRRATGE
+681 NHVSIQEAGRRATGE
-696 KLVYTAADGKFVLTG
+696 KLVYTASDGKFVLTG

-719 AHGTIRGD
+719 QHGTIRGD

>member
-1 MPLSIPRLRY
+1 MPLSIPRLRT

-22 VVAGFYFYARL
+22 VVAGFYVYARF
-33 QLRKIVREAP
+33 QLRKLVQQAP
-43 QKLGIEIEQST
+43 QKLGVEIQQST
-54 NGFSLSKSEGG
+54 EGFSLSKSEGG

-84 AELQDVNITVY
+84 AELQDVNIIVY
-95 GRESNRFDQ
+95 GKDSNRFDQ
-104 ISGSGFEYDPQT
+104 ISGSGFEYDREA

-143 PKELKNPIHL
+143 PRELKNPIHL
-153 KTSGL
+153 KTRGL

-167 ETKEAIE
+167 ETKEVIE
-174 FRVPQASGSAQGA
+174 FRIPQANGSAQGA

-198 HSNVKID
+198 QSNVKIE
-205 TGGPRPTSITAERGL
+205 TGGDRPTSINAERGV
-220 IRKEPADMVLERV
+220 IRKQPADMVLERV
-233 HLSQAAR
+233 HLKQTER
-240 SIDANRVD
+240 SIDADRVN
-248 VAFRPSNDVEH
+248 VTFRSNNDVDK
-259 ITATGEVH
+259 IVATGDVR
-267 LQDNSPS
+267 LQDNDKN
-274 ALSVRA
+274 ALSVMA
-280 PRADLDMG
+280 PRADLDMA
-288 EKNLIRRATFSGGVQ
+288 EKNSIRQAVFSGGVH
-303 VEGRGMNAVNANSG
+303 VEGSGKNPINATSG
-317 KLTLDFANQNRL
+317 KLTLNFGNQNRL
-329 RHVRASENLHVQQLP
+329 SHVRASENVHVQQKP
-344 GKNAGDAYDLVSN
+344 GQTSGDAYDVVAN
-357 AMDLVVRNGNKF
+357 AMDLVVRNGNRF
-369 EYAETSGPGQVTLTP
+369 ESAETSGPGQVTLTP
-384 QKAAEGDRTVV
+384 QKAAPGDHTVV

-405 DNNHLKTIHGEPN
+405 DNNRLKIIHGAPN
-418 AKMIASTAGEPDK
+418 AKMVASTSNEPDK
-431 TASSHDLLVQFA
+431 IASSRDMQVQFA

-448 SAILMNGNFQYNE
+448 IGILMNGGFQYTE
-461 PQAANGKGAGLGG
+461 AQGSQGSKGG

-489 TLSLTGIPRVTDG
+489 TLTLSGSPRVTDG
-502 GLAISANTVR
+502 GLAITANAVR

-517 GDAFADGEVKTT
+517 GDAFADGDVKTT

-536 PNGALLATSDPIH
+536 PNGALLATADPIH

-573 QGANIVEAPAIEF
+573 QGPNIVEAPSLEF
-586 NRQQRGIVAQGAQDK
+586 NRQQRSIVAQGTADK
-601 TVQSVFVQV
+601 SVQSVFVQI
-610 DKSGKSTPVVVTAAK
+610 DKNGKATPVVVTAAK
-625 LVYVDSE
+625 LAYVDSD
-632 RRAHFTGGVVAKG
+632 RRARFTGGVIAKG
-645 AEVTVTADSVD
+645 AELTISSDSVD
-656 VILNAAGSGA
+656 VVLNAAGQAS
-666 KATNTPSQ
+666 KATNAPSQ

-681 NHIIIQETGRRATGE
+681 NHVSIQEAGRRATGE
-696 KLVYTAADGKFVLTG
+696 KLVYTASDGKFVLTG

-719 AHGTIRGD
+719 QHGTIRGD